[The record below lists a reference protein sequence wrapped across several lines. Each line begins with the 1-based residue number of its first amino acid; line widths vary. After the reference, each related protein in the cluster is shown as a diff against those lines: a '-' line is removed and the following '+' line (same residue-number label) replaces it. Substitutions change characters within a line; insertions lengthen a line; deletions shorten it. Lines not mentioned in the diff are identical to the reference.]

1 MLANILEQAM
11 YCGLSLSRVGADFR
25 TLLPALFE
33 ARVLD
38 IFKQSTAEAK
48 RQFEWSLEVESSF
61 LTASQSIKKASYCGR
76 TASYRT
82 LMASQPALDSIS
94 GTPLAPGVARVG

>member
-33 ARVLD
+33 ERVLD

-48 RQFEWSLEVESSF
+48 RQFEWSLEVKSSF
-61 LTASQSIKKASYCGR
+61 HSITKR
-76 TASYRT
+76 
-82 LMASQPALDSIS
+82 
-94 GTPLAPGVARVG
+94 